1 MIPVNFEAPMWF
13 LLVPAFIVLGFWR
26 RGLNLHHPLRA
37 GALLL
42 LAVLLANPKVERQ
55 ERALDLWV
63 LLDRSESTEDLIDEN
78 LPDWLRILEKS
89 KPSAKDEIRVVN
101 YGSEVLAQGVGETGT
116 YTGGREL
123 TRTGLALQTALAIAR
138 EDRPSRVL
146 LFTDGYSTEPLVD
159 LAEKLNAQGVSLD
172 YRLVRDEVLDDYR
185 ISRLEVPSRT
195 MLGEPFVI
203 SVTCRGYEDGPLPL
217 EIFRDD
223 QSLLKTMVELVDGV
237 GKASFTDRLG
247 RAGAYRY
254 AARIS
259 PRVDAHSGNNVMEQ
273 WVEISGGPK
282 VLLMTRY
289 VNDPLVN
296 SLKRQGF
303 EVEAVTDTQSVHLGQ
318 LAGARACIL
327 NNVPAH
333 QVPRDFQKALEF
345 FVKDQGGGLLM
356 VGGDASFGSGGYH
369 ESPVDKLLPVS
380 MELKSEH
387 RKLSTALAIVMDRS
401 GSMSAVVGGNTKMD
415 LANNGAINAIN
426 LLGDN
431 DFVSVTAVDS
441 EPHTFVRM
449 EQLRGKRD
457 RIIQKTKSIKAM
469 GGGIYVFN
477 GLEEAYEQLN
487 EVSSQTRHVIL
498 FSDAQD
504 TEQPGR
510 YKDLIDQMR
519 KDEITISVIGLGTD
533 KDVDAPLL
541 ADIAKRG
548 EGRIF
553 FTEDA
558 AEVPVIFS
566 QETVTIARSA
576 FLKDPT
582 MSKATG
588 KWGEVSPKEP
598 TWLAEVDAYNLSYL
612 RPQATVAL
620 VSQDEY
626 LAPLVS
632 YMRVGAGRSMAVSF
646 PMGGEH
652 SGKVRSWEGYGD
664 FSQTCVRW
672 LMGLDLPAGLALKH
686 EMRGN
691 SLKLDLLYDVEEWGE
706 KLLAEAPRVR
716 LAEGDEG
723 GYELM
728 WERIAPGRFQLSR
741 ELQEGSVVRGSALV
755 GSYSLPFGPFNVGTS
770 AEWQFDREQVEE
782 LRHVSAVT
790 GGRELLDLKKAWV
803 RPEQVRVADIR
814 VWLALA
820 ILIFL
825 LLDALITR
833 AGWPLWAKQEGVG
846 ERSSAR
852 GTGKTKKIRKAKV
865 AVPDEE
871 SVVKPKATSESRRA
885 RFEKSKRRK

>member
-1 MIPVNFEAPMWF
+1 MTPINFEAPMWF
-13 LLVPAFIVLGFWR
+13 LLIPALLVLGWWR
-26 RGLNLHHPLRA
+26 RGLRLYLPLRA
-37 GALLL
+37 VSLLL
-42 LAVLLANPKVERQ
+42 LVCLLANPKWERQ

-63 LLDRSESTEDLIDEN
+63 LLDRSESTEGLIDEN
-78 LPDWLRILEKS
+78 LADWLRILEKA

-101 YGSEVLAQGVGETGT
+101 YGSEVLTQGVGETTT

-123 TRTGLALQTALAIAR
+123 TRTGLALQTTLAIAR
-138 EDRPSRVL
+138 DDRPSRVL
-146 LFTDGYSTEPLVD
+146 LFSDGYSTEPLVD
-159 LAEKLNAQGVSLD
+159 LAEKLNAQEVPLD
-172 YRLVRDEVLDDYR
+172 FRLVRDEILDDFR
-185 ISRLEVPSRT
+185 VSRLEVPSRT

-203 SVTCRGYEDGPLPL
+203 SVTCRGFDDGPLPL

-223 QSLLKTMVELVDGV
+223 QSLLRTTVDLVEGV

-259 PRVDAHSGNNVMEQ
+259 PTKDAHSGNNVMEQ

-282 VLLMTRY
+282 VLLLTKY

-303 EVEAVTDTQSVHLGQ
+303 EVEAVTDTESLHLGQ

-356 VGGDASFGSGGYH
+356 VGGQSSFGSGGYH
-369 ESPVDKLLPVS
+369 ESPVDQLLPIS

-401 GSMSAVVGGNTKMD
+401 GSMGAMVGGATKMD
-415 LANNGAINAIN
+415 LANNGAVNAIN

-431 DFVSVTAVDS
+431 DYISVTAVDS
-441 EPHTFVRM
+441 EPKTFVGMR
-449 EQLRGKRD
+449 QLRGNRND
-457 RIIQKTKSIKAM
+457 IIAKTKSIQAM

-477 GLEEAYEQLN
+477 GLEAAYAELRG
-487 EVSSQTRHVIL
+487 VPSQTRHVIL

-510 YKDLIDQMR
+510 YKNLIESMIADDM
-519 KDEITISVIGLGTD
+519 TISVIGLGTD

-548 EGRIF
+548 KGRIF

-576 FLKDPT
+576 FLKDVT
-582 MSKATG
+582 TAQATG
-588 KWGEVSPKEP
+588 KWGEISPNEP
-598 TWLAEVDAYNLSYL
+598 KWLAGVDGYNLSYA
-612 RPQATVAL
+612 RPEATVTL

-626 LAPLVS
+626 LAPLVAH
-632 YMRVGAGRSMAVSF
+632 MRVGAGRSMAVSF
-646 PMGGEH
+646 PMGGDY
-652 SGKVRSWEGYGD
+652 SGKARAWDGYGD
-664 FSQTCVRW
+664 FAQTCVRW
-672 LMGLDLPAGLALKH
+672 LMGLDLPAGLALKY
-686 EMRGN
+686 EMSGN
-691 SLKLDLLYDVEEWGE
+691 TLKLDLLYDMEEWGE

-716 LAEGDEG
+716 LTEGNTG
-723 GYELM
+723 GYEVM
-728 WERIAPGRFQLSR
+728 WERIAPGHFQLSR
-741 ELQEGSVVRGSALV
+741 ELEEGSVVRGSALV
-755 GSYSLPFGPFNVGTS
+755 GNYSLPFGPFNVGTS
-770 AEWQFDREQVEE
+770 AEWEFDRERVEE

-790 GGRELLDLKKAWV
+790 GGRELLDLTKAWV
-803 RPEQVRVADIR
+803 QPEQVRVTDVRI
-814 VWLALA
+814 WLALA
-820 ILIFL
+820 ILISVL
-825 LLDALITR
+825 MDALVTR
-833 AGWPLWAKQEGVG
+833 AGWPLWSTDGAG
-846 ERSSAR
+846 EKSS
-852 GTGKTKKIRKAKV
+852 AKV
-865 AVPDEE
+865 ASRKSPRVAAKQKEKQKVDDAI
-871 SVVKPKATSESRRA
+871 ATRKSSESRRA
-885 RFEKSKRRK
+885 RFERSKRKK